1 MKNIF
6 LIAIITLFSI
16 SICANSA
23 LDYYLPQNVELDA
36 KIPTPATV
44 LGYEVGEWMV
54 SHDQLVSYL
63 KTIASSTDRAVLKEY
78 ARSHENRPLYHLIFS
93 APKNLER
100 LEEIRTEHLKLS
112 NPAISSDINVAEMP
126 LVIVL
131 GYSVHGNEA
140 SAVNASL
147 LTIYFL
153 AAAKGDKIDELLENT
168 VIIVDPALNPDGV
181 NRFAN
186 WANMHKSKSAVI
198 DPRSRVF
205 NEVWPGGRTNHYW
218 FDLNRDYILL
228 AHPESRGRVEQIQKW
243 RPNIVTDHHE
253 MSSNNTFFFQP
264 GVPSRINPLTPHK
277 NHLLTAKIGEYHAKY
292 LDAIGTCYFT
302 EEVFDD
308 YYYGKGSSYPDINSG
323 VGILFEQASIRG
335 FQRETDNGIT
345 TFPFAIKN
353 QFTVTLSTLEAAKD
367 MRVELLNYQKEF
379 YTNAYEEADKDNI
392 KAYVFGGVSDQ
403 GRTLELLKILQNHHI
418 DVFQLS
424 EDVKVG
430 GEIFDKESSYM
441 IPLKQQ
447 NYRLIKSLFE
457 VNRYF
462 RDQTFYDVS
471 TWNMAMSFN
480 LPLAEIKDK
489 KQIDKLKGNVIN
501 ELQIHGT
508 VVNSGDNAVAW
519 AFQWDEYYAP
529 RALSEILS
537 LGLRAKVAQAPF
549 TYRDENLNK
558 AFSYGT
564 ILIPAY
570 DQNLTQEEIQQKMEM
585 ISKRDGLTIY
595 SLKTSLTPNGIDLGS
610 GTFSSLKQKKIL
622 MLVEGQSSSRDAG
635 EIWHLF
641 DTRYSQPMTLLEVDR
656 INSVDLNNY
665 NVMILPGGSYNG
677 LSEAV
682 VGKITTWLKNGGNLI
697 AYKNATKWA
706 SKAFKLDINFK
717 KPDINLSEKPVYGQ
731 MSADANLQAISGA
744 IFETE
749 MDLTHPL
756 AFGYTQKTMPIFK
769 SGTMVAEN
777 SKDPYA
783 SPIRYTKDPLLSGY
797 CSDINHERLKG
808 APFVMINALGRGRI
822 ISFFD
827 NTNFRGV
834 WYGSNKVFTNAVYFG
849 HLIKLAPRSWY
860 EE

>member
-1 MKNIF
+1 MKNSLF
-6 LIAIITLFSI
+6 IAIITLFSLTVN
-16 SICANSA
+16 ANIG
-23 LDYYLPQNVELDA
+23 LEYYMPNNVEFDA
-36 KIPTPATV
+36 KIPTPSTV

-63 KTIASSTDRAVLKEY
+63 KTIANSTDRAVLKEY

-93 APKNLER
+93 SPKNIER

-112 NPAISSDINVAEMP
+112 DPNISSDINVEKMP
-126 LVIVL
+126 LVMIL

-153 AAAKGDKIDELLENT
+153 AAAKGEEIDKLLENT

-181 NRFAN
+181 NRFAS
-186 WANMHKSKSAVI
+186 WANMHKSKSGAI
-198 DPRSRVF
+198 DPNSRVF
-205 NEVWPGGRTNHYW
+205 KEVWPGGRTNHYW

-228 AHPESRGRVEQIQKW
+228 AHPESRGRVEQIQRWK
-243 RPNIVTDHHE
+243 PNIVTDHHE
-253 MSSNNTFFFQP
+253 MGSNNTFFFQP

-277 NHLLTAKIGEYHAKY
+277 NHLLTAKIAEYHAKY
-292 LDAIGTCYFT
+292 LDKIGSRYFT

-308 YYYGKGSSYPDINSG
+308 YYYGKGSSYPDVNSG

-335 FQRETDNGIT
+335 FQRETDNGII

-353 QFTVTLSTLEAAKD
+353 QFTVTLSTLEAAKN
-367 MRVELLNYQKEF
+367 MRVELLDYQKEF
-379 YTNAYEEADKDNI
+379 YTNAFKEADKDDV
-392 KAYVFGGVSDQ
+392 KAYLFGGVSDQ
-403 GRTLELLKILQNHHI
+403 GRILELLKILRNHHI
-418 DVFQLS
+418 DVYQLLD
-424 EDVKVG
+424 DVKVG
-430 GEIFDKESSYM
+430 DKFFAKESSYM

-457 VNRYF
+457 INRYF
-462 RDQTFYDVS
+462 KDQTFYDVS

-489 KQIDKLKGNVIN
+489 KQIDKLKGNALT
-501 ELQIHGT
+501 ELQLHGDLI
-508 VVNSGDNAVAW
+508 NSSDNTVAW

-537 LGLRAKVAQAPF
+537 LGLQAKVAQSPF

-558 AFSYGT
+558 EFSYGT
-564 ILIPAY
+564 ILIPAH
-570 DQNLTQEEIQQKMEM
+570 DQSLSQEEIHQKMKM

-595 SLKTSLTPNGIDLGS
+595 SLKTSLTPSGIDLGS
-610 GTFSSLKQKKIL
+610 STFSPLKQKQVL
-622 MLVEGQSSSRDAG
+622 MLVEGKTNSRDAG

-641 DTRYSQPMTLLEVDR
+641 DIRYSQPITLLEVDR
-656 INSVDLNNY
+656 INSVDINNY
-665 NVMILPGGSYNG
+665 NVMILPGGSYNE
-677 LSEAV
+677 LSKTV
-682 VGKITTWLKNGGNLI
+682 VEKISAWLKNGGSLI
-697 AYKNATKWA
+697 AYKNASKWA
-706 SKAFKLDINFK
+706 SKAFNLDIKFK
-717 KPDINLSEKPVYGQ
+717 KSVNNLAQKPVYGQ
-731 MSADANLQAISGA
+731 MSADANRQAISGA

-756 AFGYTQKTMPIFK
+756 TFGYTQKTLAVFK
-769 SGTMVAEN
+769 SGTMLAEN
-777 SKDPYA
+777 SKNPYA
-783 SPIRYTKDPLLSGY
+783 SPIRYSNDPLLSGY
-797 CSDINHERLKG
+797 CSDLNHERIKG

-822 ISFFD
+822 ISIFD

-849 HLIKLAPRSWY
+849 HLIKSGPRRSD